1 MLEDSLFESE
11 GRKKTRKPVTVVVSA
26 IAHVVTIVTLV
37 LIPLIQTQ
45 ALTVPPVDMS
55 LWAPKI
61 EPPKPVEVFSAQP
74 RVQKY
79 TAADPRILTAPE
91 SIPSQIVYVDE
102 PVNPIV
108 GFVPSAG
115 NNSIGSLLRDLV
127 NKRPEVVEPPVP
139 PAPPPP
145 PPAVKPS
152 GPIRVSHLE
161 HADLVHQVNPVYPPL
176 AKQTR
181 VQGVVVLEALISKDG
196 AVESLR
202 VVTGHPLLT
211 QAALDAVKQWR
222 YRPTMLNGEPIEVIT
237 TVTVTFTLQ

>member
-1 MLEDSLFESE
+1 MLEDSLFESQ

-61 EPPKPVEVFSAQP
+61 EPPKPV
-74 RVQKY
+74 
-79 TAADPRILTAPE
+79 PE

-102 PVNPIV
+102 PENPIV
-108 GFVPSAG
+108 GFAPSAG

-139 PAPPPP
+139 PPPP

-176 AKQTR
+176 ARQTR
-181 VQGVVVLEALISKDG
+181 VQGVVVLEALISMDG
-196 AVESLR
+196 KVESLR